1 MEVLSL
7 FTIADFLAYLFPGA
21 VSLSG
26 IYVILLLTPLQNIL
40 PPPKDIGI
48 GGWIALL
55 FLSYITGVLIATITD
70 TFFRERPKSLRRKLN
85 KGEIQI
91 HDDKLKKEVMEA
103 FNETILGKKRATT
116 TKAKKAVAPLEWN
129 EYYYYICRSLV
140 TEAMPRAAASGLREG
155 AYRQLRMNLIGSIVI
170 WGIAGIS
177 WGLVL
182 LLPASTTYAINGDSI
197 IIAKEW
203 SWLLLG
209 LSILVPTYLIS
220 KLLTM
225 MDKHERREVRE
236 ILTTFLSGYK
246 TGIFENREK
255 Q

>member
-21 VSLSG
+21 LSLSG
-26 IYVILLLTPLQNIL
+26 IYAILLLTPIQNVL
-40 PPPKDIGI
+40 PPPKDIGV
-48 GGWIALL
+48 GGAIVLL
-55 FLSYITGVLIATITD
+55 FLSYITGVLVATVTD

-85 KGEIQI
+85 KGNIQI
-91 HDDKLKKEVMEA
+91 NDDKLMIEVMEA
-103 FNETILGKKRATT
+103 FNDTMLTKKGATP
-116 TKAKKAVAPLEWN
+116 AKRKKVSVPLEWN
-129 EYYYYICRSLV
+129 EYYYYVCRSLV

-170 WGIAGIS
+170 WGVAGIL

-182 LLPASTTYAINGDSI
+182 LIQVDSI
-197 IIAKEW
+197 YLINSKNIVIEKEW
-203 SWLLLG
+203 SISLIS
-209 LSILVPTYLIS
+209 LSILLPAYLIS

-246 TGIFENREK
+246 IGIFENLK
-255 Q
+255 K